1 MNETLKQELLDKGI
15 MLTYEQW
22 LEYTGIIFKYLS
34 NKYTPE
40 ELYKEYVNEMI
51 ADYEKIRK

>member
-1 MNETLKQELLDKGI
+1 MNETLKQELLNKGI

-22 LEYTGIIFKYLS
+22 LEHTGIIFKYLS
-34 NKYTPE
+34 NKHTPE
-40 ELYKEYVNEMI
+40 ELYEEYVNEMV